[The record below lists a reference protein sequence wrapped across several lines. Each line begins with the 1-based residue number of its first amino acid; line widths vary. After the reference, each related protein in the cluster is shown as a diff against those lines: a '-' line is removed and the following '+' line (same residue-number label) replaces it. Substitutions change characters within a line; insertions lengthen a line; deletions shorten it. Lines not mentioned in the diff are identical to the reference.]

1 MLGIALEGG
10 GAKGAFHMGAL
21 QACVETGN
29 IPAAIAGT
37 SIGAMNAAMF
47 AQGDFEK
54 ALELWQR
61 VSGSDVFTPDDEKLI
76 YADLQKL
83 DLKGFVSIL
92 EAVRQVFS
100 EGGIDNTNMKKIID
114 DYIDPQKLMASP
126 MDFGIVT
133 FALPELK
140 PVEIFKKDMGLE
152 NIKTYILASAAF
164 PGFQRVSLGGSHF
177 VDGGVYDN
185 CWRGA
190 AGRS

>member
-61 VSGSDVFTPDDEKLI
+61 VSGSDVFTPDMTKNLYTPTSRSLI
-76 YADLQKL
+76 SKAL
-83 DLKGFVSIL
+83 S
-92 EAVRQVFS
+92 
-100 EGGIDNTNMKKIID
+100 
-114 DYIDPQKLMASP
+114 ASWR
-126 MDFGIVT
+126 
-133 FALPELK
+133 L
-140 PVEIFKKDMGLE
+140 
-152 NIKTYILASAAF
+152 SARCF
-164 PGFQRVSLGGSHF
+164 PK
-177 VDGGVYDN
+177 
-185 CWRGA
+185 A
-190 AGRS
+190 A